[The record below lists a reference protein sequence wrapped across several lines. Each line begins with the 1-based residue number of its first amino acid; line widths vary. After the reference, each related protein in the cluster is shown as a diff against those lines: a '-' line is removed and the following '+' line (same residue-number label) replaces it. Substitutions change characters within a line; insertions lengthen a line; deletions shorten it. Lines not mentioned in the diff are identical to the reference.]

1 MTDETRRRPSR
12 RRRGIA
18 VAICLVAVQVVLVTC
33 TSLGVKAAV
42 WASGAGHDEV
52 ALLVVRCLEVTRR
65 GSDVGWRA
73 HRAEVAVLTIGALHG
88 RPRDTWEHALEACEK
103 YRKTAQAYGNAQ
115 QAARA
120 AYGASLAYHF
130 QKRPGAAVAA
140 LDEGLS
146 GQWDEPWAAGYES
159 YRVAYL
165 TRAGRYQEAVDQFAH
180 YAQHHSDTPGHE
192 SVVGWVWHAYC
203 RTDRAQE
210 GWSTLSALYAKH
222 PGTPLASAIQH
233 LGGGGKSKPLP
244 TTPPPDATPEVP

>member
-1 MTDETRRRPSR
+1 MTDETRRLPSR
-12 RRRGIA
+12 RWTGFT
-18 VAICLVAVQVVLVTC
+18 VAISLVALQAVLVTC
-33 TSLGVKAAV
+33 TSLGVNACV
-42 WASGAGHDEV
+42 WASAADHDEV

-120 AYGASLAYHF
+120 AYGASLVCHF

-180 YAQHHSDTPGHE
+180 YARHHSGGRGAERAVD
-192 SVVGWVWHAYC
+192 WVWHAYC
-203 RTDRAQE
+203 QSDRAKE
-210 GWSTLSALYAKH
+210 GWSTLSALHAKH
-222 PGTPLASAIQH
+222 PGTPLASAIQG
-233 LGGGGKSKPLP
+233 LGGGAKDKPLP